1 MRRKILQIFPPATCP
16 RAKTV
21 NVAVF
26 NIVYANDRYKYYVG
40 AGLAKKVKIPTNKTE
55 VKARPYLASIAQ
67 PT

>member
-40 AGLAKKVKIPTNKTE
+40 AGLAKKVKIPTTPIRQKSKPALT
-55 VKARPYLASIAQ
+55 
-67 PT
+67 